1 MTRSK
6 VKLAFIEN
14 INKRKASYNKR
25 MKGFLKKVH
34 ELSILCEVEIVVVIY
49 STYHQEPKVFP
60 SHDVAIN
67 TCTKFREFSYFEQSK
82 NMMTQEK
89 FTRQRIEKME
99 EQLQKVKKK
108 NRVSEL
114 TNKMHELLNGG
125 DIHVG
130 MNFSELND
138 LSYVINQNLKN
149 IREAL
154 KAKDDGEDST
164 SNAPKSIVG
173 LMESGGTSSVW
184 PRAPRFSS
192 QIFSPIPQMPQQIAP
207 PILPT
212 IMVSP
217 ISSPM
222 MAPPTSVPILPEVNP
237 SMNISPIGASA
248 PMDNHQHYS
257 VISPQSPAFS
267 ELLDWILD
275 DLSFDNITD
284 QDPNQNN
291 NNM

>member
-89 FTRQRIEKME
+89 FTKQRIEKME

-154 KAKDDGEDST
+154 KA
-164 SNAPKSIVG
+164 
-173 LMESGGTSSVW
+173 
-184 PRAPRFSS
+184 
-192 QIFSPIPQMPQQIAP
+192 
-207 PILPT
+207 
-212 IMVSP
+212 
-217 ISSPM
+217 
-222 MAPPTSVPILPEVNP
+222 TSVPLLSEVNP

-257 VISPQSPAFS
+257 VVSPQSPAFS

-275 DLSFDNITD
+275 DLSFDNITV

-291 NNM
+291 NNI